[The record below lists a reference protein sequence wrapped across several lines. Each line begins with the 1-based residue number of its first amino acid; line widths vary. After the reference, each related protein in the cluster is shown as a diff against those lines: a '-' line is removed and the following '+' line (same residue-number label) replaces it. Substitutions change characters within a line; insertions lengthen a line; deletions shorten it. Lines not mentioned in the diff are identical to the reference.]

1 MTLAEYINNLGMD
14 VEAKTLED
22 GLTEIKFTNVE
33 QDFTFCV
40 QTSGG
45 IYDYYDGFDIEE
57 EVYNWLQAKEHGVE
71 GIPYVTEL
79 VEEEQLI
86 EDTLHD
92 LAIKTYHFEEA
103 LL

>member
-1 MTLAEYINNLGMD
+1 MKLADYINSLGMD
-14 VEAKTLED
+14 VQATTLED
-22 GLTEIKFTNVE
+22 GSTEIKLTNVE

-40 QTSGG
+40 ETSGG
-45 IYDYYDGFDIEE
+45 IYDYWEGFAIEQ
-57 EVYNWLQAKEHGVE
+57 EVYNWLQAKEHGVG

-92 LAIKTYHFEEA
+92 LALKTINFKEV
-103 LL
+103 